1 MDVTP
6 RRIEVEIDE
15 LVLHGLPAAQRHAIG
30 DAVVRELERLL
41 AGRPVAHAAAA
52 HVDRVDGGTIRTGR
66 NADAGTTGR
75 HIARAVYGTLG
86 TARPGGETAG

>member
-41 AGRPVAHAAAA
+41 AVRPVTSDAPS
-52 HVDRVDGGTIRTGR
+52 HVDRMDGGSIRTGR
-66 NADAGTTGR
+66 NADARTTGR
-75 HIARAVYGTLG
+75 HIARAVFGALG
-86 TARPGGETAG
+86 TSRSGGEAIG